1 MKQKNNMWKLN
12 RMALA
17 LGTMVV
23 TALSLTAQNQDADE
37 GRAPEMKL
45 DVVVKNE
52 QGDAFQLE
60 SKLEA
65 YFSGPFAS
73 GPDKAETDN
82 DGRVTLRGKAT
93 LRASVSSGGKDSQVV
108 SLVICDHP
116 RRYRSG

>member
-1 MKQKNNMWKLN
+1 
-12 RMALA
+12 MALA
-17 LGTMVV
+17 LGIMVV
-23 TALSLTAQNQDADE
+23 TALSLAAQNQNPEE

-52 QGDAFQLE
+52 QGTPF
-60 SKLEA
+60 SWGRSEA

-93 LRASVSSGGKDSQVV
+93 LRASVPQAEAKTVKWY